1 MSAKTITKA
10 LLERVRICEPQL
22 IRIYA
27 AEYEKGG
34 AIATAKN
41 AEQAAKEVLPPVHNC
56 QVRLVGLDC
65 PSLEIGKQIAGQMYD
80 QLPWATVSTTPTG
93 ELIDQGWHKGR
104 LTDQERIRQTARDQ
118 HVRFAAINAVDQ
130 ATEDFRRVARV
141 KAGL

>member
-41 AEQAAKEVLPPVHNC
+41 AEQAVREVLPPIHNC
-56 QVRLVGLDC
+56 QVRIVGIDC

-93 ELIDQGWHKGR
+93 ELHDQAWHKGR
-104 LTDQERIRQTARDQ
+104 PTDQERIRQRTRDQ
-118 HVRFAAINAVDQ
+118 HAKFVAINTLEA
-130 ATEDFRRVARV
+130 ATADFYRAEKARL
-141 KAGL
+141 GL